1 MLYYIAYCLY
11 IFFIVLQ
18 IDVLLYLLKNILP
31 GAGWFKYFVDMLAA
45 PALSPVQ
52 KLVKHSVRKCFRTDI
67 SPYILLIV
75 LFYLGSLCSYIME
88 H

>member
-18 IDVLLYLLKNILP
+18 IDTLLYLLRGILP
-31 GAGWFKYFVDMLAA
+31 PGGYFRYFVEMLAA
-45 PALSPVQ
+45 PALTPVQ
-52 KLVKHSVRKCFRTDI
+52 KLVKHSVLKCFKTDI
-67 SPYILLIV
+67 SPYILLIT
-75 LFYLGSLCSYIME
+75 LFYLGSLCSYVME

>member
-18 IDVLLYLLKNILP
+18 IDILLYLLRNILP
-31 GAGWFKYFVDMLAA
+31 GAGGFKYFVDMLAA
-45 PALSPVQ
+45 PALALIQ
-52 KLVKHSVRKCFRTDI
+52 KFVKHSVLKCFRIDI

>member
-11 IFFIVLQ
+11 IFFIILQ
-18 IDVLLYLLKNILP
+18 ADVLLYLLRNLLP
-31 GAGWFKYFVDMLAA
+31 AGNFLRCFTEMLAA
-45 PALSPVQ
+45 PALAPVQ
-52 KLVKHSVRKCFRTDI
+52 KLVKHSVLKCFRTDI

>member
-52 KLVKHSVRKCFRTDI
+52 KYFAEGGAEDGFNKGRTD
-67 SPYILLIV
+67 YIPPFI
-75 LFYLGSLCSYIME
+75 
-88 H
+88 

>member
-31 GAGWFKYFVDMLAA
+31 GAGWFKYFVEMLAV
-45 PALSPVQ
+45 PVLSPIQ
-52 KLVKHSVRKCFRTDI
+52 KLVKHSVLKCFRTDI

-75 LFYLGSLCSYIME
+75 LFYLESLCSYIME

>member
-18 IDVLLYLLKNILP
+18 IDVLLYMLRNILP
-31 GAGWFKYFVDMLAA
+31 AGGYLRYFVEMLAA

-52 KLVKHSVRKCFRTDI
+52 KLVKHSVLKSFKTDI

-75 LFYLGSLCSYIME
+75 LFYLGSLCSYVME

>member
-52 KLVKHSVRKCFRTDI
+52 KLVKHSVLKCFRTAD
-67 SPYILLIV
+67 STVLSGKFMLIYYGA
-75 LFYLGSLCSYIME
+75 LRRQE
-88 H
+88 

>member
-18 IDVLLYLLKNILP
+18 ADVLLYLLRNLLP
-31 GAGWFKYFVDMLAA
+31 SGNFFRYFVEMLAA
-45 PALSPVQ
+45 PALGLVQ
-52 KLVKHSVRKCFRTDI
+52 KLVKHSVLKCFKTDI

>member
-31 GAGWFKYFVDMLAA
+31 GAGWFK
-45 PALSPVQ
+45 
-52 KLVKHSVRKCFRTDI
+52 
-67 SPYILLIV
+67 
-75 LFYLGSLCSYIME
+75 
-88 H
+88 